1 MRAITYV
8 LEKAEELSR
17 PVAVNISIGD
27 TYGAHDGTSLLERFI
42 DAASEKGRNSICIGS
57 GNEAVTGGH
66 RTVRLF
72 RQGNGGAN
80 ITSFEGEVVE
90 LSIAPNEQSMNV
102 QIWKNYVDGIELEL
116 TAPSGERYPVL
127 LTQTGKQ
134 EWITGD
140 TRVLIYVS
148 PPVPY
153 SVNEEIFFDFI
164 PMEQFIDSGIW
175 TFTLR
180 SIGVNRQDIH
190 FFLPNAA
197 VRNNQTRFL
206 RPDPYLSMTIP
217 AFASRAITVGA
228 YDGVLNAAA
237 DFSGRDRE
245 IGEAERIFFA
255 ADIKPDIAAPGVG
268 ITAPSADGQY
278 RSYTGT
284 SFATP
289 IVTGSAALLLEWG
302 IVRGNDPF
310 LYGEKLKAYL
320 RKGARP
326 FLDAQMYP
334 NIRTGYGALCVGD
347 SLPGDS
353 V

>member
-8 LEKAEELSR
+8 LQKAEELGR

-42 DAASEKGRNSICIGS
+42 DAACEKGRNAICIGS

-66 RTVRLF
+66 RVVRLF
-72 RQGNGGAN
+72 GQGGGGAN
-80 ITSFEGEVVE
+80 TTSFEGEVVE
-90 LSIAPNEQSMNV
+90 LSIAPNERSINA
-102 QIWKNYVDGIELEL
+102 QIWKNYVDDITLEL

-134 EWITGD
+134 EWITGN

-148 PPVPY
+148 PPTPY

-180 SIGVNRQDIH
+180 PVGENRQDIH
-190 FFLPNAA
+190 FFLPNAV

-228 YDGVLNAAA
+228 YDGVLNSAA

-245 IGEAERIFFA
+245 IGEAERVFFA

-268 ITAPSADGQY
+268 ITAPSTDGQY
-278 RSYTGT
+278 RSFTGT

-310 LYGEKLKAYL
+310 LYGEKLKAFL

-326 FLDAQMYP
+326 LLDAQMYA
-334 NIRTGYGALCVGD
+334 NIRTGYGALCVRD
-347 SLPGDS
+347 SLPEDG